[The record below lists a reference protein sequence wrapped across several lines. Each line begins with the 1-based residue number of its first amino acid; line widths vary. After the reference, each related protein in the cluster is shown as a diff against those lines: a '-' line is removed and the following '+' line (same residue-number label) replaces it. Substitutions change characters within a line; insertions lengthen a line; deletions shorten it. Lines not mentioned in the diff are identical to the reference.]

1 MTFLPTHRRSAS
13 TDCAAWGWGTQTAS
27 LRASPSAATAGIPRC
42 QRRPTDVNVGMS
54 LSSWV
59 SFCAAA
65 GASGCS
71 ASRAEDLSALARDNP
86 KRASDRSSTV
96 RLSVVEATLTRGA
109 SRRWVRMPSWMR
121 GFDRAMI
128 ARAGY
133 REAQRMRSVP
143 IAVRRSSLPLGKCSP
158 RDNADGYGPPP
169 CP

>member
-13 TDCAAWGWGTQTAS
+13 TDRAAWGLGYANGAIKGEPVGCHRRYSEMPTA
-27 LRASPSAATAGIPRC
+27 
-42 QRRPTDVNVGMS
+42 PTDVNVGMS
-54 LSSWV
+54 WSSWV

-109 SRRWVRMPSWMR
+109 S
-121 GFDRAMI
+121 
-128 ARAGY
+128 
-133 REAQRMRSVP
+133 
-143 IAVRRSSLPLGKCSP
+143 
-158 RDNADGYGPPP
+158 
-169 CP
+169 